1 MVEEPEIICTGSI
14 NNAEIISTVRP
25 LQETIKGRAY
35 VSRLMPARLARTQ
48 RFNEARRR
56 GTDRTLVRSVTT
68 ERARYIASDFE
79 SDIVQPNT
87 SFCAELERR
96 NVF

>member
-35 VSRLMPARLARTQ
+35 VSWLGGLSDSKRPDAEEL
-48 RFNEARRR
+48 
-56 GTDRTLVRSVTT
+56 T
-68 ERARYIASDFE
+68 EH
-79 SDIVQPNT
+79 
-87 SFCAELERR
+87 
-96 NVF
+96 

>member
-1 MVEEPEIICTGSI
+1 MVEEPEIICTGSV
-14 NNAEIISTVRP
+14 NNAEIISTVHP

-35 VSRLMPARLARTQ
+35 VSRLMQRLGWRGLSGSKT
-48 RFNEARRR
+48 RRR

-68 ERARYIASDFE
+68 ERRRCIASDFE